1 MYDGVGPKFWCIK
14 KSSAVRWQDQKC
26 GYMIPLSIECTSSWW
41 WHDDGRHGDKH
52 DLRIMVLIN
61 VFVVFE
67 NHKHGIVIVLLKNIQ
82 GQDNIENIWVKC
94 LVKCTQANFEAKVQ
108 IDAFLH
114 IKKIDFTKILKLDLQ
129 SHKIQSKNELLNRH
143 KLTDC
148 ASVHIFLVWCA
159 QHMDSVQKLNIDQL
173 QLALRE
179 LHTSPLQLFK
189 FNFGHFF

>member
-1 MYDGVGPKFWCIK
+1 MLLWSSAQMSVASVQVIVDSRDTKWIIGMYDGVGPKFWCIK

-67 NHKHGIVIVLLKNIQ
+67 NHKHGIIIVLLKNIQ

-94 LVKCTQANFEAKVQ
+94 LVKCTQANFKA
-108 IDAFLH
+108 
-114 IKKIDFTKILKLDLQ
+114 
-129 SHKIQSKNELLNRH
+129 KIQICEEKR
-143 KLTDC
+143 
-148 ASVHIFLVWCA
+148 
-159 QHMDSVQKLNIDQL
+159 
-173 QLALRE
+173 
-179 LHTSPLQLFK
+179 
-189 FNFGHFF
+189 